1 MARLHE
7 DEALPGLSLGRD
19 VPRPRRRLQIYPY
32 VSILPALLVV
42 AVISLYPIFFALDLS
57 LHRNV
62 LTEPLRHP
70 FVGLRNFAE
79 VFGSYYFLQSLQT
92 TLKFTGLIIAG
103 TITFGVLVGLY
114 LNRTGPLPGALRL
127 AILLPWAIPTVMA
140 AIIWRWIFNGN
151 YGMLNAVLVGLGVI
165 PEYISWL
172 SSPYWAPLTLV
183 VTHVW
188 KWGPLAAIMCLATL
202 QVIPRDLYEAAHI
215 DGGGTWATF
224 RFITLPFLRPTIL
237 LLLILETI
245 AGFVT
250 FDIIYVLTG
259 GGPADATTM
268 LAWFAYAEIFR
279 FLNLGKGAAVAFVIA
294 ALTLGMAL
302 IYVRILRSEETY
314 TT

>member
-7 DEALPGLSLGRD
+7 GETLPELTLGRT
-19 VPRPRRRLQIYPY
+19 PLRPRHRLQIYPY

-42 AVISLYPIFFALDLS
+42 IVISVYPILFALDLS
-57 LHRNV
+57 FHKNV
-62 LTEPLRHP
+62 LTEPLSHP
-70 FVGLRNFAE
+70 FVGARNFTEA
-79 VFGSYYFLQSLQT
+79 FGSYYFVRSLQT
-92 TLKFTGLIIAG
+92 TLKFTALIIIG
-103 TITFGVLVGLY
+103 TITFGILVGLY
-114 LNRTGPLPGALRL
+114 LNRGGRLPGFLRL

-140 AIIWRWIFNGN
+140 AIVWRWIFNGN
-151 YGMLNAVLVGLGVI
+151 YGMLNALLVWLGII

-172 SSPYWAPLTLV
+172 ANPYLAPLALV

-215 DGGGTWATF
+215 DGGGAWAGF

-279 FLNLGKGAAVAFVIA
+279 FLNLGKGAAMAFVIA
-294 ALTLGMAL
+294 AMTLGMAL
-302 IYVRILRSEETY
+302 IYVRLLRAEEY